1 MKSSGVIHLF
11 WTVYSDHVDRSC
23 RIFTARNCFGDETVV
38 WADNN
43 GHNFFFL
50 VLNMVV
56 RALVFS
62 LLAGSVAAENA
73 ACTNLKIQLNAGLC
87 NGSIFAVQVC
97 TGSNPIFKYTSL
109 QSNNWVQNQTQTL
122 SEFTSKNC
130 PAGQTCSNLL
140 PGSTVR
146 ISILLGC
153 TALKLA

>member
-1 MKSSGVIHLF
+1 
-11 WTVYSDHVDRSC
+11 
-23 RIFTARNCFGDETVV
+23 
-38 WADNN
+38 
-43 GHNFFFL
+43 
-50 VLNMVV
+50 MVV

-62 LLAGSVAAENA
+62 LLAGSVAAAENA
-73 ACTNLKIQLNAGLC
+73 TCTNLKIQLNAGLC

-97 TGSNPIFKYTSL
+97 TGSNPIFKFTSSQL
-109 QSNNWVQNQTQTL
+109 NNWVQNQTQTL

>member
-97 TGSNPIFKYTSL
+97 TGSNPIFKFTSSQL
-109 QSNNWVQNQTQTL
+109 NNWVQNQTQTL
-122 SEFTSKNC
+122 SEFTSQYC
-130 PAGQTCSNLL
+130 PAGQTCSKLL
-140 PGSTVR
+140 PEAKVR
-146 ISILLGC
+146 ISILWA
-153 TALKLA
+153 ALP